1 MGRKEDRQAM
11 KTPITKK
18 RWFWFLI
25 LLVLAGGGF
34 AAVKLIPIPLDFNF
48 GKTATEESSTPPKES
63 SENNITAEDAGEII
77 ATYKSIALGDPL
89 VEETKGA
96 TYDEVVAILGE
107 PSSNVDS
114 EIGGTTSKMVIWN
127 SFNGAATISVTFKD
141 NQATGKS
148 MSKIPVEEKK
158 TKITTAQ
165 VDAIPFDGTYTYD
178 QASQYFGTP
187 DSLSDS
193 LIDGVQAVTAIWTTN
208 MEQGV
213 TFHFDNDIAVSKEA
227 VE

>member
-1 MGRKEDRQAM
+1 MGRKEDRQSM
-11 KTPITKK
+11 KKPITKK
-18 RWFWFLI
+18 GWFWFLI

-48 GKTATEESSTPPKES
+48 GKAATEESTAATKES
-63 SENNITAEDAGEII
+63 SENTITAKDAEQII
-77 ATYKSIALGDPL
+77 ETYKSIALGDPL
-89 VEETKGA
+89 VEDTKGA
-96 TYDEVVAILGE
+96 SYDEVVAILGD

-114 EIGGTTSKMVIWN
+114 EISGTTSKMVIWN

-141 NQATGKS
+141 DQATGKS
-148 MSKIPVEEKK
+148 ISKIPVEEKK
-158 TKITTAQ
+158 TKITIAQ

-178 QASQYFGTP
+178 QAVQYFGTP

-193 LIDGVQAVTAIWTTN
+193 LINGVQAVTAMWSTN
-208 MEQGV
+208 MEQAV
-213 TFHFDNDIAVSKEA
+213 TFHFDDNIAVSKET

>member
-18 RWFWFLI
+18 GWFWFLI
-25 LLVLAGGGF
+25 LLILAGGGF

-48 GKTATEESSTPPKES
+48 GKAATEESTAVKES
-63 SENNITAEDAGEII
+63 SENNITAEDAEQII
-77 ATYKSIALGDPL
+77 ETYKSIALGDPL
-89 VEETKGA
+89 VEDTKGA
-96 TYDEVVAILGE
+96 SYDEVVAILGE

-114 EIGGTTSKMVIWN
+114 EISGTTSKMVIWN

-141 NQATGKS
+141 DQATGKS
-148 MSKIPVEEKK
+148 ISKIPVEELKK
-158 TKITTAQ
+158 KITTAQ
-165 VDAIPFDGTYTYD
+165 VDAIPFDGTYTYE
-178 QASQYFGTP
+178 QAVKYFGTP

-193 LIDGVQAVTAIWTTN
+193 LINGVQAVTAIWTTN

-213 TFHFDNDIAVSKEA
+213 TFHFDDNIAISKES